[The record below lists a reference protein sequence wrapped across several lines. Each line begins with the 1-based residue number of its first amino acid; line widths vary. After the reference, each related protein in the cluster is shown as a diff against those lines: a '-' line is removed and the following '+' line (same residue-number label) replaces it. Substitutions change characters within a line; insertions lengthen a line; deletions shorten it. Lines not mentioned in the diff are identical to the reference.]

1 MTLTPA
7 QHKALLALYAAKDWQ
22 MSIKTKRFRWA
33 HKRTRDNLLAM
44 GLVTHRQFT
53 ISDLHFNG
61 YAITAKGVK
70 ALEERK

>member
-7 QHKALLALYAAKDWQ
+7 QRKALRSLYAAKDWQ

-33 HKRTRDNLLAM
+33 HKRTRDNLLAA
-44 GLVTHRQFT
+44 GLVTYRQFA
-53 ISDLHFNG
+53 ISDLHFTG

-70 ALEERK
+70 ALHESR